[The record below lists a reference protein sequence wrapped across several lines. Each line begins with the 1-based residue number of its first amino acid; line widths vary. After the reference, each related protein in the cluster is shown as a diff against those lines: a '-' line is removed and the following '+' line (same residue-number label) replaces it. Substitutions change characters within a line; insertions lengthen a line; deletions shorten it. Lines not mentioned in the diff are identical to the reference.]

1 MADAFRVI
9 CVCTG
14 NVCRSPAAERLL
26 AHALGPSVTPSSA
39 GIQAL
44 IGQPISAPMDALIAE
59 VGADPAGFEARV
71 LTEAQLREAD
81 LVLAMTRAHRSAI
94 VELAPAAVRRCFT
107 LREYAR
113 LLGQLPPTALPD
125 GSPGE
130 RGPRLDPAGC
140 CSPTSVDPTR
150 RRHRRPPT
158 AAGTPPTGS
167 PSTRSGPRRTRSV
180 ACSPPAGRPTRI
192 SRRDSGRRSRPWR
205 HSSAP

>member
-26 AHALGPSVTPSSA
+26 AHTLGPSVTVSSA
-39 GIQAL
+39 GTHAL
-44 IGQPISAPMDALIAE
+44 VGQPISAPMDTLIAE
-59 VGADPAGFEARV
+59 VGADPAGFKARV

-113 LLGQLPPTALPD
+113 LLGQLPSTALPD
-125 GSPGE
+125 GSPGDRALASIRSAAARRRQSTPRE
-130 RGPRLDPAGC
+130 DDIADPYRRGDTAYRVAFDQIRAATDQIARVLTSRGPTGPDQPAG
-140 CSPTSVDPTR
+140 
-150 RRHRRPPT
+150 
-158 AAGTPPTGS
+158 
-167 PSTRSGPRRTRSV
+167 
-180 ACSPPAGRPTRI
+180 
-192 SRRDSGRRSRPWR
+192 
-205 HSSAP
+205 